1 MKISSQKIIN
11 LPVETVGGHQL
22 GWVESFVVDIDS
34 QSILEYIVKSSNL
47 VQKIVTNKLVIS
59 RGQVVDI
66 NEEKLIVD
74 DLVIGEKEKTK
85 KKIAK
90 QKIAQGAAMKE
101 IED

>member
-34 QSILEYIVKSSNL
+34 QSILEYIVKSSSL

-74 DLVIGEKEKTK
+74 DLVMGEKEKTK

-90 QKIAQGAAMKE
+90 QKVAQGAAMKE
-101 IED
+101 VED